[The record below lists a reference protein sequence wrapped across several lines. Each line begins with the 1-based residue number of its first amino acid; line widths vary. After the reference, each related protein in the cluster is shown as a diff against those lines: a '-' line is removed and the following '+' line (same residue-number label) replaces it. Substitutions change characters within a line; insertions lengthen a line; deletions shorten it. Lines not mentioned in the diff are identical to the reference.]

1 MSGTEVNERLAM
13 LAAAPAGYVA
23 IMGYLQLT
31 CDGRPFFPR
40 LPEGL

>member
-1 MSGTEVNERLAM
+1 MSGTEGNERLAM
-13 LAAAPAGYVA
+13 LTAAPAGYVA
-23 IMGYLQLT
+23 IMDCLELT